1 MAPTDIRTA
10 IIACNQHFMD
20 AFGRGDAAGL
30 ATLYTAGG
38 QLLPPNSAVVAGR
51 DAIRAF
57 WQGAMDLGLK
67 QATLDTV
74 EVEGTSDTAVEV
86 GTYTLRAAGGQV
98 ADTGKYVVVW
108 KTEGGT
114 WRLHRDIWNTSQPA
128 ASK

>member
-108 KTEGGT
+108 KTEGGI